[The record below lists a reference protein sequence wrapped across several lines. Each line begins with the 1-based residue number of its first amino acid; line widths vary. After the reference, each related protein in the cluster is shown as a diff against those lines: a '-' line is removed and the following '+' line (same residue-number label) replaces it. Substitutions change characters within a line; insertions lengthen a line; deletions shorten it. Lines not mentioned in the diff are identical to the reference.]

1 MKVPA
6 MTAKSTTAG
15 IAGEA
20 FSARLLGTDEARLAL
35 PLAQLL
41 YPGLTEAA
49 WSAYAANGRGSAASV
64 VRRILVACNPAG
76 YLHGL
81 CTLSDGFDL
90 RCGCTLDVDDFVVAS
105 FVDSKSVA
113 QALLVGIEKFARI
126 GGYQEVRVTLA
137 DSNLPHR
144 QTLADTLNSG
154 GHVRTMA
161 RFTKPLTPPLAPI
174 VSL

>member
-1 MKVPA
+1 MPA
-6 MTAKSTTAG
+6 MTTDFHLAGGPKS
-15 IAGEA
+15 A
-20 FSARLLGTDEARLAL
+20 FRVRLLPPGDLRLAL

-41 YPGLTEAA
+41 YPFLTERA
-49 WSAYAANGRGSAASV
+49 WFDYAKQPQNGEQ
-64 VRRILVACNPAG
+64 RRILVACDPRG

-90 RCGCTLDVDDFVVAS
+90 RCGRSLDVDDFVVAS
-105 FVDSKSVA
+105 FVDTKSVA
-113 QALLVGIEKFARI
+113 EVLLAGIEEIARTS
-126 GGYQEVRVTLA
+126 GYQEVRVMLA

-144 QTLADTLNSG
+144 QAVADTLNSG

-161 RFTKPLTPPLAPI
+161 RFTKPLAQPPRPM